1 MVLYLMQ
8 SSQRISYNF
17 ALKKAIEISNT
28 IKKPLIV
35 LFVITKF
42 PNANA
47 SHYKFMIEGLK
58 EASKELRER
67 KIKFSVKINE
77 DIFDEFIK
85 YEKHCDYIVLDKGYL
100 KFHKLLYN
108 RIFNHCE
115 KNKVVQIED
124 NVVIPV
130 EEASNKEEYS
140 AATFRRKISSKIDER
155 VLDFYL
161 EDIKINS
168 LNIQFDGEIDLEK
181 TTFEDIMKKLKLK
194 EDKVINYNFK
204 GGYSNSLKNLK
215 DFLENKIK
223 YYEEKRNFPEL
234 DYQSNLSPYIHFG
247 NISPLEILFHCM
259 KQNYKSRDAF
269 LEELIVR
276 RELAVNFVYYNK
288 NYDNIFCLNEW
299 AYKTLKEHE
308 SDERKFIYSLE
319 ELENAKTHD
328 VYWNAAQKEM
338 ISTGKMHGYMRMYW
352 GKKIIEWT
360 QKIEEAYNTAIY
372 LNDKYELDG
381 RDANGYTGIAW
392 CFGKHDRAWK
402 ERYIFGKIRYMNDKG
417 LERKFDIKKYASKF
431 NGG

>member
-58 EASKELRER
+58 EVSKELRER

-77 DIFDEFIK
+77 DIFDEFIN

-108 RIFNHCE
+108 KIFSHCE

-194 EDKVINYNFK
+194 EDKVINYSFK
-204 GGYSNSLKNLK
+204 GGYSNAFKNLK

-308 SDERKFIYSLE
+308 NDERKFIYSLE
-319 ELENAKTHD
+319 ELENTKTHD

-360 QKIEEAYNTAIY
+360 QKIEDAYNTAIY

-402 ERYIFGKIRYMNDKG
+402 ERDIFGKIRYMNDKG